1 MEQQTDS
8 AGAIPRAVIEVTCP
22 NPDCHK
28 RFKMYKPEKPGA
40 VRVTCPACKQPFQI
54 KYQDKSSAGGVTDNS
69 GAQERTV
76 TMEPTADDIYKFMC
90 PHCAAQA
97 MGIAAKGRNLLKSA
111 CPRCKGPVTLVVD
124 RPLPPTQGVDE
135 VDVADMFD
143 DFKDDNAPKI
153 NAVLRVF
160 TKRRLLPDIK
170 TDFPIVEG
178 SYCIG
183 RADPE
188 CQPDIPLNGDTTVSR
203 RSVQIEVVN
212 SGGEF
217 FYPLTVLKAANP
229 VMVNGKRYRAG
240 ESVYLNFN
248 DRITMGK
255 TELVFV
261 KETSK

>member
-1 MEQQTDS
+1 MEEQTDS
-8 AGAIPRAVIEVTCP
+8 TGAAQRVVIEVTCP
-22 NPDCHK
+22 NPECHK
-28 RFKMYKPEKPGA
+28 RFRMYKPEKPGV
-40 VRVTCPACKQPFQI
+40 VRVTCPVCKEPFQF
-54 KYQDKSSAGGVTDNS
+54 KYQDKTPTSGDNS
-69 GAQERTV
+69 TAAERTV

-97 MGIAAKGRNLLKSA
+97 MGIAAKGRNLLKTA

-124 RPLPPTQGVDE
+124 RPQPPTETVDD
-135 VDVADMFD
+135 VDVTDMFD
-143 DFKDDNAPKI
+143 DFEQCGAPKI
-153 NAVLRVF
+153 NAVLRVY

-203 RSVQIEVVN
+203 RSVQIEVVK
-212 SGGEF
+212 SGNENV
-217 FYPLTVLKAANP
+217 YPLTVLKAANP